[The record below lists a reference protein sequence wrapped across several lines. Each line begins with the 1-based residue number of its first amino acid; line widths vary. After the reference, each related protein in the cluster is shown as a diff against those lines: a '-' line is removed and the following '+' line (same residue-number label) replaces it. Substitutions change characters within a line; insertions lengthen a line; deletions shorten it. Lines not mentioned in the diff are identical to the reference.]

1 IVPALRV
8 YRIGIDAGLRER
20 QKGSGTRA
28 SSRINR
34 ALVAAQLALSLVL
47 LLGAGLLLRSFGRL
61 ISADPGFRTE
71 GVLSMRLSLPFRTK
85 PQKALQTY
93 EGLLDRVREVPGVRA
108 AGIVNELPF
117 TGDSTSDG
125 YIVEG
130 HDPQPGGVQPQIQI
144 RDVTPG
150 YFESMGIPLIQ
161 GRDILQT
168 DSEGSQ
174 LVAVIDDTMA
184 RRHWPEGDAVGK
196 RLRMTGDPPWY
207 TIVGVVGGIKDNN
220 LADRLEPHMY
230 RAMAQ
235 APDQIVHLAIHTN
248 DIAAAA
254 IAVRHAIS
262 EIEPNLPVSDIRAM
276 NERVARTLNS
286 QRLINLLL
294 GGFAVLA
301 LPLAAVG
308 IYSVISLYVSSR
320 TTEFGIRLA
329 LGARPASLVRSVLG
343 EGLLLAAFG
352 IGAGIAGALALT
364 HTIASLLFEVSA
376 TDPIV
381 FFAAPLL
388 LGAIAMLACYVP
400 ARRA

>member
-1 IVPALRV
+1 
-8 YRIGIDAGLRER
+8 
-20 QKGSGTRA
+20 
-28 SSRINR
+28 
-34 ALVAAQLALSLVL
+34 
-47 LLGAGLLLRSFGRL
+47 
-61 ISADPGFRTE
+61 
-71 GVLSMRLSLPFRTK
+71 
-85 PQKALQTY
+85 QKALQTY
-93 EGLLDRVREVPGVRA
+93 EGLLDRVRQVPGVRA

-130 HDPQPGGVQPQIQI
+130 QDPQPGGVQPQIQI

-220 LADRLEPHMY
+220 LADRLEPRMY
-230 RAMAQ
+230 VAMAQ
-235 APDQIVHLAIHTN
+235 APDQIVHLAIHTY
-248 DIAAAA
+248 DTAAAA
-254 IAVRHAIS
+254 IAVRQAIS
-262 EIEPNLPVSDIRAM
+262 EIEPNLPVTDMRPM
-276 NERVARTLNS
+276 NERVAQTLNS
-286 QRLINLLL
+286 QRLTNLLL

-301 LPLAAVG
+301 LLLAAVG
-308 IYSVISLYVSSR
+308 IYGVISLYVSSR
-320 TTEFGIRLA
+320 TAEFGIRLA

-343 EGLLLAAFG
+343 EGLLLAA
-352 IGAGIAGALALT
+352 
-364 HTIASLLFEVSA
+364 
-376 TDPIV
+376 
-381 FFAAPLL
+381 
-388 LGAIAMLACYVP
+388 
-400 ARRA
+400 